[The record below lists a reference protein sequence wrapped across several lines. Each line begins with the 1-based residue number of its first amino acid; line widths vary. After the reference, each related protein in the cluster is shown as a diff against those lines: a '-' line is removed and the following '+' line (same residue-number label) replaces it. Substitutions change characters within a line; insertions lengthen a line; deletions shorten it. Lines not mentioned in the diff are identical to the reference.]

1 MLLATSLSLF
11 LGLGSSLV
19 AATPLFSRANST
31 GPVRV
36 CGTNPTQQF
45 MDQAEAHFA
54 KNKVVSVAG
63 AAVASIP
70 IYCTVYFLVVPSSW

>member
-1 MLLATSLSLF
+1 MLWATGLSLF
-11 LGLGSSLV
+11 LGLGSSLA
-19 AATPLFSRANST
+19 AATPLFSRANTT

-54 KNKVVSVAG
+54 KNKVASVAG

-70 IYCTVYFLVVPSSW
+70 IYCTPYSLVFLSLQ

>member
-45 MDQAEAHFA
+45 IDQAEAHFA
-54 KNKVVSVAG
+54 KNKVASAAG

-70 IYCTVYFLVVPSSW
+70 IYCTPYSLDFLSLQ